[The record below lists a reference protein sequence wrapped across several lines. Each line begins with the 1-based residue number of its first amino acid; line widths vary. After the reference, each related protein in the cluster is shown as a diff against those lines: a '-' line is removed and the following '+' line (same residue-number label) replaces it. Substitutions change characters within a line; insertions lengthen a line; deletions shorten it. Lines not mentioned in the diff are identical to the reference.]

1 MSKKTIDEMTPDDLR
16 RELAAYGYDID
27 PTDACAALFLCLNL
41 AFIHAWTLVMES
53 LSGQEWAAFYQRF
66 DYWDKKLVVDAGAD
80 TGETIPKQTA
90 AVALSRLALAALR
103 TVEAPA

>member
-1 MSKKTIDEMTPDDLR
+1 MGKKTIDEMMPDDLR

-27 PTDACAALFLCLNL
+27 PTDACAALFLCLDL

-66 DYWDKKLVVDAGAD
+66 DHWDEKQVVDAGAD
-80 TGETIPKQTA
+80 TREAIPKQMV

-103 TVEAPA
+103 VVEASA